1 MQLLSYIQFLL
12 YILFYLG
19 DKTEEIAFKFDTDD
33 TSLVHINLAGA
44 VQHTR
49 DVAYNAD
56 KLRLDIISVQKPT
69 DPIRTA
75 FKIDIF
81 VNEIKF
87 ELPTNSNS
95 GGSGGNSTEAME
107 GSGSG
112 TS

>member
-1 MQLLSYIQFLL
+1 MSYDSGKSYKLLI
-12 YILFYLG
+12 IG
-19 DKTEEIAFKFDTDD
+19 DKTEEIAFKFETDD
-33 TSLVHINLAGA
+33 TCLVHINLAGA

-56 KLRLDIISVQKPT
+56 KLRMDIISVQKPT

-87 ELPTNSNS
+87 EMPTNSNS
-95 GGSGGNSTEAME
+95 GGNSTEALE

>member
-1 MQLLSYIQFLL
+1 MQLPSYIQFLL

-33 TSLVHINLAGA
+33 TCLVHINLAGA

-87 ELPTNSNS
+87 EMPTNSNS
-95 GGSGGNSTEAME
+95 GGGSVGNSTLE